1 MEKNKVASQMSMKR
15 MIGLRNALFKLGL
28 LIPVEYPGGDL
39 KYVVDEIEF
48 AMKMEIKYVLSNG
61 SN

>member
-1 MEKNKVASQMSMKR
+1 MSMKR